1 MWLLA
6 QKYCLI
12 AMLLL
17 PKAVSTVRRSRETGF
32 AGPPSPER
40 EKWLAYPH
48 GASGH
53 GDPNVNVRHYIPAV
67 LGRAT
72 VGHLLLPWWDRTL
85 QLAQAG
91 RGRWGGGVEAMGM
104 RVSSRGHTWGGSPS
118 DLSRGSENLSN
129 NVMLAAESA
138 HHVWVQSLCDS
149 CLHTCWW
156 WAVGAQGCP
165 LRMSMVSA
173 LLSFPLGA

>member
-32 AGPPSPER
+32 ADPPSPER

-85 QLAQAG
+85 QLAQAR

-104 RVSSRGHTWGGSPS
+104 RVSSRGHTWWGGPH
-118 DLSRGSENLSN
+118 L
-129 NVMLAAESA
+129 
-138 HHVWVQSLCDS
+138 
-149 CLHTCWW
+149 TYP
-156 WAVGAQGCP
+156 GAQKISQIMSCWQLSLPTMSGCKVCATP
-165 LRMSMVSA
+165 ASTSA
-173 LLSFPLGA
+173 GGGLLEPRGVP